1 MTTRTDSSLPH
12 ILIDEDWEPPPR
24 PNRFRA
30 VIATTAVVVVGGA
43 LFVSI
48 SSGAWEQNWARTAQA
63 TQPYT
68 AARSHSL
75 WYPDSAAIWVDRPA
89 PSSRRAVHSPR
100 VPPSKR
106 TNTRPTPRAPAREAP
121 ASVPGYL
128 AVNATPWAQLSVDGR
143 VIGNTPQLRVRVT
156 PGRHQLVLAREGFQ
170 AETTWVTV
178 EPGATVKITG
188 IALKQVAP

>member
-1 MTTRTDSSLPH
+1 MTTPVDPQLPRV
-12 ILIDEDWEPPPR
+12 LVDDWEPPPH
-24 PNRFRA
+24 PNRLRA
-30 VIATTAVVVVGGA
+30 VITTTAVLVVAGA

-48 SSGAWEQNWARTAQA
+48 SSGVWEQNWAGTAQA
-63 TQPYT
+63 TQPF
-68 AARSHSL
+68 AASRSHSL
-75 WYPDSAAIWVDRPA
+75 WYPDSEAISVDPPA
-89 PSSRRAVHSPR
+89 PSSRPALQPSR
-100 VPPSKR
+100 VALSTRRSAAPPM
-106 TNTRPTPRAPAREAP
+106 RPT

-128 AVNATPWAQLSVDGR
+128 AINATPWAELSVDGR
-143 VIGNTPQLRVRVT
+143 VIGNTPQLSVRVT